1 MKKGLKIGA
10 LSLATLMV
18 FGVAGCGK
26 DKTPELPAAR
36 IDTCDA
42 NNYGATC
49 SSITAENF
57 DKYVGRSDV
66 MYVDLRNFN
75 DYTKVHL
82 DGFEMVQ
89 FFADIY
95 GSENQLFDIDK
106 NNYVPRY
113 KGSVEILEK
122 IFPKDKTIFFMCQS
136 GGRVKHMMKIMELN
150 GWDMS
155 RIYNIGGMQDF
166 EKEEVASKYEAMI
179 VAGPSYEKLTFK
191 TATYEEVSGG
201 HTYKTTA
208 SVAVGSNGKI
218 TNLYITGSEY
228 TFEPAGTWVP
238 TTWTNAKDE
247 FVSKLVG
254 KTLAEIKTIYGEDGA
269 DKGSN
274 DVVTG
279 ATLSSNRVYK
289 AIIMALEA

>member
-1 MKKGLKIGA
+1 MKKGLKLGA

-18 FGVAGCGK
+18 FGTAGCGK
-26 DKTPELPAAR
+26 EELPELPSAR
-36 IDTCDA
+36 IDTCEA
-42 NNYGATC
+42 NDYGSTC
-49 SSITAENF
+49 SGITAENF
-57 DKYVGRSDV
+57 DKYDGRSDV

-82 DGFEMVQ
+82 EGFEMVQ

-95 GSENQLFDIDK
+95 GVDKQLFKTD
-106 NNYVPRY
+106 YMPRY
-113 KGSVEILEK
+113 EGSVEILEN

-155 RIYNIGGMQDF
+155 KIYNIGGMQDF
-166 EKEEVASKYEAMI
+166 EAEAVADKYEDMI
-179 VAGPSYEKLTFK
+179 VAGPSYTELAFK
-191 TATYEEVSGG
+191 TATYEDVFGG

-208 SVAVGSNGKI
+208 NVAVDANGKI

-228 TFEPAGTWVP
+228 TSDAASTWVP
-238 TTWTNAKDE
+238 TTWTDAKDE
-247 FVSKLVG
+247 FVAKLIG

-269 DKGSN
+269 DKGSS